1 MRHVNSMKVV
11 IAVLCY
17 LTENC
22 VMKAKRRVG
31 REVEPFLMPAGALLT
46 QAHRGLDDGVVELHP
61 SLCQ

>member
-1 MRHVNSMKVV
+1 MKVV
-11 IAVLCY
+11 FAVLRY

-22 VMKAKRRVG
+22 LMKAKLRVG

-46 QAHRGLDDGVVELHP
+46 QAHRGLDDGVVKLRL